1 VLPALTRRL
10 ALVLLA
16 VAGLRLV
23 LPESLPGGVWGINA
37 VIALLVVLDIVLAP
51 SPRSFEIGRQ
61 LPDQVAL
68 RATAEVALVVRNQH
82 RRAVSISLAD
92 ELAPSLRAGTR
103 RWRVRV
109 PGRSEVRLSTTIHP
123 GRRGRFEPSRVV
135 LRAEGPLGLGA
146 RQRTIEVPGRLK
158 VVPAFPS
165 RKDAEL
171 RLARAK
177 RLELGVRSVRMLGTG
192 TDFDQLREYTPDDD
206 FRRIDWA
213 ATARG
218 GRPIVRMY
226 RAERNQTVLV
236 LVEVGRNMAGR
247 VAGVPRLEHALDA
260 VFALTTVATGLQD
273 QVGLVAYDDQI
284 RASLAPSHR
293 ADQLAH
299 VVEAVYE
306 LEPELLETDHLSA
319 FSHTLARFRRRTT
332 LVVCTDLTEA
342 TVTETLLPALPL
354 VLRDHLVVIVAVTD
368 PEVAAWAAERVTDDD
383 GLYRRAAATGALEE
397 RARLAARLRG
407 LGALVVDAPPGQVA
421 SRLVDVYLTARW
433 GGRL

>member
-1 VLPALTRRL
+1 MLPALTRRL
-10 ALVLLA
+10 AVVVAA
-16 VAGLRLV
+16 VAAVRLL
-23 LPESLPGGVWGINA
+23 LPDDLPGGVWWIDAGVA
-37 VIALLVVLDIVLAP
+37 VVALADLVAARD
-51 SPRSFEIGRQ
+51 PRRFEVGRQ

-68 RATAEVALVVRNQH
+68 GTPAEAALVVRNPSS
-82 RRAVSISLAD
+82 RAASVSVAD

-103 RWRVRV
+103 RWRVRI
-109 PGRSEVRLSTTIHP
+109 PARSEARLTTPIRP

-135 LRAEGPLGLGA
+135 LRVEGPLGLAA
-146 RQRTIEVPGRLK
+146 RQRTLDVPGRLK

-171 RLARAK
+171 RLERAK
-177 RLELGVRSVRMLGTG
+177 RLELGVRSVRLTGTG

-218 GRPIVRMY
+218 GRPIVRTF
-226 RAERNQTVLV
+226 RAERNQTVLA

-247 VAGVPRLEHALDA
+247 VLGVPRLEHALDA

-273 QVGLVAYDDQI
+273 QVGLVAYDDEV
-284 RASLAPSHR
+284 RASLPASHR
-293 ADQLAH
+293 GDQLARI
-299 VVEAVYE
+299 VDAVYE
-306 LEPELLETDHLSA
+306 LEPELLETDHRAA
-319 FSHTLARFRRRTT
+319 FAHTLARFRRRTT

-342 TVTETLLPALPL
+342 TVSETLLPALPL
-354 VLRDHLVVIVAVTD
+354 VLRDHLVVVVAVTD
-368 PEVAAWAAERVTDDD
+368 PEVAAWSTDAVHDDD
-383 GLYRRAAATGALEE
+383 GVYRRAAATSALEE

-407 LGALVVDAPPGQVA
+407 LGAVVVDAPPGEL
-421 SRLVDVYLTARW
+421 SGRLVDTYLAARW